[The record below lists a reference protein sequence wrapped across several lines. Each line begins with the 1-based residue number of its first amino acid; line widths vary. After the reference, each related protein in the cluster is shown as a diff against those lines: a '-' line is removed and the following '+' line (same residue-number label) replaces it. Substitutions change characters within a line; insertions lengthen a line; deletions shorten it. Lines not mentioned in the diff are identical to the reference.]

1 MSIALVDYGA
11 GNLTSVRKG
20 LNAAGASLY
29 TPASPDELA
38 SADGII
44 VPGVG
49 HFGSTRAI
57 DTAWRQ
63 AILDAAG
70 AGTPLLGIC
79 LGLQYLFE
87 GSTEA
92 PDAPGLGILRGWCAL
107 LPPTRKVPHVG
118 WNNLRVVRRSRLLA
132 DVRDGSQ
139 VYFTHSYAAPV
150 TDACVAETEYTARFA
165 AVVERQNVFGVQF
178 HPEKSGD
185 AGLRIL
191 RSFVQISRTATGQ
204 AVKC

>member
-1 MSIALVDYGA
+1 MIALVDYGA

-20 LNAAGASLY
+20 LNAAGASIF
-29 TPASPDELA
+29 TPAAPGDLA
-38 SADGII
+38 SAQGII
-44 VPGVG
+44 IPGVG
-49 HFGSTRAI
+49 HFGSTRVI
-57 DTAWRQ
+57 DEAWRQ

-70 AGTPLLGIC
+70 HGTPILGIC

-92 PDAPGLGILRGWCAL
+92 PDARGLGILRGCCAR
-107 LPPTRKVPHVG
+107 LPPAQKVPHVG
-118 WNNLRVVRRSRLLA
+118 WNDLRVVRTSRLLA
-132 DVRDGSQ
+132 GVPDGSQ

-165 AVVERQNVFGVQF
+165 AVVERDNVFGVQF

-191 RSFVQISRTATGQ
+191 RTFVRITSAGHDPAR
-204 AVKC
+204 C

>member
-1 MSIALVDYGA
+1 MIALVDYGA

-20 LNAAGASLY
+20 LNAAGASIF
-29 TPASPDELA
+29 TPAAPGDLA
-38 SADGII
+38 SSQGII
-44 VPGVG
+44 IPGVG

-57 DTAWRQ
+57 DEPWRQ
-63 AILDAAG
+63 AILGAVG
-70 AGTPLLGIC
+70 AGTPILGIC

-92 PDAPGLGILRGWCAL
+92 PGARGLGILPGRCAL
-107 LPPTRKVPHVG
+107 LPPTQKVPHVG
-118 WNNLRVVRRSRLLA
+118 WNDLRIVRTSRLLA
-132 DVRDGSQ
+132 DVPDGSQ

-165 AVVERQNVFGVQF
+165 AVVERDNVFGVQF

-185 AGLRIL
+185 AGLRVL
-191 RSFVQISRTATGQ
+191 RAFVRIASPAHYAT
-204 AVKC
+204 KC